1 MRSAKMRRMDASF
14 HLPSFVD
21 YSATLI
27 WAMTGALLAARRGYD
42 IAGIAALAL
51 VTSTGGGLLRDGL
64 FLNNGAPALLR
75 SSTFFVLIGIATLIV
90 VLFGRFVV
98 KWRFF
103 DTMIVLADGI
113 GIGAY
118 ALVGMQLSRA
128 AGLGVEPA
136 IFVGIVNAVGGGVL
150 RDVLIRREPDIFRPG
165 VPTALAAL
173 FGCLAFIALTR
184 GLDLR
189 DAVAAWIAIGAVLT
203 LRVLAL
209 RFDLR
214 TRSIMGLSEEA
225 VP

>member
-1 MRSAKMRRMDASF
+1 MDAGF
-14 HLPSFVD
+14 HLPNFVD

-27 WAMTGALLAARRGYD
+27 WAMTGALVAARRGYD

-64 FLNNGAPALLR
+64 FLNNGAPVLLQ
-75 SSTFFVLIGIATLIV
+75 SSTYFVLIGIATLVV

-128 AGLGVEPA
+128 AGLGAEAA
-136 IFVGIVNAVGGGVL
+136 IFVGVVNAVGGGVL
-150 RDVLIRREPDIFRPG
+150 RDVLVRREPDIFRPG

-173 FGCLAFIALTR
+173 FGCLAFLGLTR
-184 GLDLR
+184 AFDLR
-189 DAVAAWIAIGAVLT
+189 DGIAAWIAIGAVLA
-203 LRVLAL
+203 LRVFAL

-214 TRSIMGLSEEA
+214 TKSIVGLFEEA
-225 VP
+225 LP